1 MIKTLV
7 QTTLDASLYPLG
19 VYSHEQRK
27 SGPDADE
34 YIVYSLAGDGE
45 EAHADDDALVKAA
58 DVTVR
63 YYYRA
68 DMLETSTGKARVRQ
82 IEDAIESAMYGEG
95 FDLPFGRFDGGDIDD
110 IGYLVTI
117 FDFEYWRV
125 M

>member
-1 MIKTLV
+1 MIKALT
-7 QTTLDASLYPLG
+7 QSTLDASLYLLG

-34 YIVYSLAGDGE
+34 YIVYSLAGDRE
-45 EAHADDDALVKAA
+45 EDHADDAVLTKSAE
-58 DVTVR
+58 VTVR

-68 DMLETSTGKARVRQ
+68 DMLETSTGRARVRQ
-82 IEDAIESAMYGEG
+82 IESAIENSMKAAG
-95 FDLPFGRFDGGDIDD
+95 FSLPFGHFDGGDVDD
-110 IGYLVTI
+110 IGYFVTI

>member
-7 QTTLDASLYPLG
+7 QTTLDGSLYPLG
-19 VYSHEQRK
+19 VYSHEQK
-27 SGPDADE
+27 KTGPDADE

-45 EAHADDDALVKAA
+45 EDHADDAALTKSAEI
-58 DVTVR
+58 TIR

-68 DMLETSTGKARVRQ
+68 DMLETSTGRARVR
-82 IEDAIESAMYGEG
+82 EIESAIEG
-95 FDLPFGRFDGGDIDD
+95 SMKAAGFSLPFGHFDGGDVDD